1 MDGRPARY
9 FDEVHADA
17 SISVAAPTKG
27 HVKLLTVLNYL
38 LSINLLLIKTLILKT
53 KKKTIKINPF
63 LDT

>member
-9 FDEVHADA
+9 YDEVHADA
-17 SISVAAPTKG
+17 SASVVAPTKG

-38 LSINLLLIKTLILKT
+38 LSINRLLIIKTILKT
-53 KKKTIKINPF
+53 KNTIKINPF

>member
-38 LSINLLLIKTLILKT
+38 LSIDRLLIKTLIWKT
-53 KKKTIKINPF
+53 KKKQ
-63 LDT
+63 